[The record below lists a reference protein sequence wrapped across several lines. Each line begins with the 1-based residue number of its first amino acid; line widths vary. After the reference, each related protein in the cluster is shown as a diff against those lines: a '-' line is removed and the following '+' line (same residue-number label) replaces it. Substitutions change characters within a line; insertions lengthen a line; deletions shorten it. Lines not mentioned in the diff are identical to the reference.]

1 METEKLASHLLMS
14 AKTVH
19 TSVTSMRAV
28 LILKLV
34 ISVRVLMVT
43 LEMVTN
49 VLFLLMNV
57 LRELMTAIF
66 MLNVQI
72 FQMVIHANATLRPV
86 ILEMEK
92 NAQVK
97 NFHSS
102 IVYFD
107 KNQSCKFGI
116 PPFQTMHEK
125 MSLN

>member
-1 METEKLASHLLMS
+1 MS

-34 ISVRVLMVT
+34 INVLVLMVT

-57 LRELMTAIF
+57 LRKFMTAIS

-72 FQMVIHANATLRPV
+72 FQMAIPANATLRPV

-97 NFHSS
+97 IIS
-102 IVYFD
+102 IKQDCHLNTAYFN
-107 KNQSCKFGI
+107 KNKSFKYRL
-116 PPFQTMHEK
+116 PRFQATHDLIA
-125 MSLN
+125 LN